1 MSVRF
6 RFDWV
11 DVAQHP
17 VGADWRTMAQ
27 FSIKVGSS
35 TVTSVVDKQS
45 RVYRGHVV
53 VPMFHVAEWL
63 VTNWWHLW
71 DEVQDTRQQRSG
83 YASRH
88 NLSFAG
94 DGYILPDLEI
104 VPVSERVQLRWRRW
118 KPRHSRIEFVDASE
132 VQAGRQQVEAELRS
146 IVDAVLDRLRS
157 FEDCELAAEKLG
169 SAWDAI
175 NSMDSDEQESSR
187 AAALLGIDP
196 FDVGDSEAAEIAAF
210 WDRFDPAIRQ
220 EVLASATDGSLTTV
234 SNWLDEG
241 LHALEEMQ
249 CENDWAAIRNAV
261 RSQPATEPWKQGYEL
276 ARSVRNELDAG
287 DGRFDFQSEGSLAL
301 PHKVA
306 ESPSDRIEG
315 LVAPNTPACI
325 TVHKPQSGSRFL
337 LARALADYLGR
348 VESSPGILSSLA
360 TDRQARSRAFAA
372 EFLAPA
378 QSLRVRLDKEFAD
391 EDVIDDLGNEYGVSS
406 YVIAHQ
412 IKNHNL
418 AKLSFD
424 DAAPH

>member
-6 RFDWV
+6 QFDWV

-71 DEVQDTRQQRSG
+71 HEVQDTRQQRSG

-157 FEDCELAAEKLG
+157 FEDCEAAAEKLG

-175 NSMDSDEQESSR
+175 NSMDSDEQEFSR

-210 WDRFDPAIRQ
+210 
-220 EVLASATDGSLTTV
+220 
-234 SNWLDEG
+234 
-241 LHALEEMQ
+241 
-249 CENDWAAIRNAV
+249 
-261 RSQPATEPWKQGYEL
+261 
-276 ARSVRNELDAG
+276 
-287 DGRFDFQSEGSLAL
+287 
-301 PHKVA
+301 
-306 ESPSDRIEG
+306 
-315 LVAPNTPACI
+315 
-325 TVHKPQSGSRFL
+325 
-337 LARALADYLGR
+337 
-348 VESSPGILSSLA
+348 
-360 TDRQARSRAFAA
+360 
-372 EFLAPA
+372 
-378 QSLRVRLDKEFAD
+378 
-391 EDVIDDLGNEYGVSS
+391 
-406 YVIAHQ
+406 
-412 IKNHNL
+412 
-418 AKLSFD
+418 
-424 DAAPH
+424 